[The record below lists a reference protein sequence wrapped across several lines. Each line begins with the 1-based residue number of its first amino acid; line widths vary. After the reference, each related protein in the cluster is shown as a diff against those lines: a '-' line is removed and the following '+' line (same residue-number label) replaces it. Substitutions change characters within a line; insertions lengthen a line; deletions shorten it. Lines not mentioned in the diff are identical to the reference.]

1 MDGKKEVAVKK
12 EPYLVKC
19 LSAGPRALCA
29 CLEIPM
35 RGATVATPTPR
46 NLCRAFVPG
55 VCGDAPRNG
64 QRIEIR

>member
-35 RGATVATPTPR
+35 RGATVATPTLREFMPDICAGHFAGR
-46 NLCRAFVPG
+46 M
-55 VCGDAPRNG
+55 
-64 QRIEIR
+64 